1 MPFLYFDFSYL
12 LLIPALLFGIWAQA
26 RVKSAYTKYSQVR
39 NMRGYTGADTARMI
53 LEQNGIYDVRVQ
65 HISGSLTDNYNPVN
79 KTLNLSDGVYD
90 SATVAAVGIAA
101 HEAGHA
107 VQHAVGYFPIKVR
120 EAIIP
125 VTKIGSWLYW
135 PVILAGLL
143 FSSQNLI
150 DVGILLFSLIAVFQL
165 VTLPVEFNAS
175 NRAIAT
181 IEKNEILLGQELSGA
196 KSVLKAAA
204 LTYVAALVSS
214 LAQVLRL
221 VILFGGRNRRR

>member
-1 MPFLYFDFSYL
+1 MPYLYFDFSYL

-181 IEKNEILLGQELSGA
+181 IEKNEILFGQELSGA

>member
-1 MPFLYFDFSYL
+1 MPYLYFDFTYL

-26 RVKSAYTKYSQVR
+26 KVKSAYTKYSRVR

-65 HISGSLTDNYNPVN
+65 HISGNLTDNYNPVN

-107 VQHAVGYFPIKVR
+107 VQHAVGYFPIKLR

-135 PVILAGLL
+135 PVILIGLL

-181 IEKNEILLGQELSGA
+181 IEKNEVLYGQELSGA
-196 KSVLKAAA
+196 RSVLRAAA

-221 VILFGGRNRRR
+221 VILFGGRNRRS

>member
-39 NMRGYTGADTARMI
+39 NMRGYTGAETARMI

-65 HISGSLTDNYNPVN
+65 HIGGSLTDNYNPVN

>member
-1 MPFLYFDFSYL
+1 M
-12 LLIPALLFGIWAQA
+12 
-26 RVKSAYTKYSQVR
+26 
-39 NMRGYTGADTARMI
+39 
-53 LEQNGIYDVRVQ
+53 
-65 HISGSLTDNYNPVN
+65 
-79 KTLNLSDGVYD
+79 
-90 SATVAAVGIAA
+90 
-101 HEAGHA
+101 
-107 VQHAVGYFPIKVR
+107 
-120 EAIIP
+120 
-125 VTKIGSWLYW
+125 
-135 PVILAGLL
+135 L

-181 IEKNEILLGQELSGA
+181 IEKNEVLLGQELSGA